1 MNKTVLIDAD
11 RLREGASILSA
22 HVRDTQSIVLDRS
35 EFGSA
40 QAGVAFDE
48 FSQYWSAGRSALSRS
63 TTALVTVLQTA
74 AEASTRRDAED
85 ARQFSAGARAF

>member
-1 MNKTVLIDAD
+1 MGKTVSIDAD

-22 HVRDTQSIVLDRS
+22 YAQDPRSIVLDRS
-35 EFGSA
+35 EFGCA
-40 QAGVAFDE
+40 VAGVAFDE

-63 TTALVTVLQTA
+63 TTALVTVLQSA
-74 AEASTRRDAED
+74 ADASTRRDAED